1 MDELATRH
9 AAEPVPPEDGRAD
22 GPATADGAPEPWGA
36 LGPLAEPARRAARA
50 LAAATSAV
58 KDAALRGWADALEAR
73 VPEIV
78 EANTVDMDRARAGG
92 VSAAILDR
100 LLIDEPRTGQMADG
114 LRQVAALKDPVGIVL
129 DGWTL
134 PNGLRVEKVR
144 VPLGVVGV
152 IYEGRP
158 NVTVDA
164 AGLGVKAGNAVLLR
178 GSRVAERSNA
188 VLVRILQDASEAAGL
203 PAAAVQSVPPTRE
216 SARDMM
222 RARGLIDL
230 LIPRGGA
237 DLIETAL
244 RIPPWEPLYR
254 LSADE
259 LVRMKLNTVD
269 VLFDRDRPGTAPAV
283 S

>member
-78 EANTVDMDRARAGG
+78 EANTVDMDR
-92 VSAAILDR
+92 
-100 LLIDEPRTGQMADG
+100 
-114 LRQVAALKDPVGIVL
+114 DPVGIVR

-188 VLVRILQDASEAAGL
+188 VLVQILQDAS
-203 PAAAVQSVPPTRE
+203 
-216 SARDMM
+216 
-222 RARGLIDL
+222 
-230 LIPRGGA
+230 
-237 DLIETAL
+237 
-244 RIPPWEPLYR
+244 
-254 LSADE
+254 
-259 LVRMKLNTVD
+259 
-269 VLFDRDRPGTAPAV
+269 
-283 S
+283 